1 MKEKLYGYVS
11 ISKDF
16 PARIDLYHED
26 DHAAAEG
33 AIVQAAEKR
42 PLEKE
47 EICKRL
53 MKTGGTAFEFENLEI
68 SLDEGCY
75 MTVQELNQLRRK
87 ST

>member
-1 MKEKLYGYVS
+1 MRTRNESLIRSVTEQYVKNSDLKEKLYGYVS

-42 PLEKE
+42 PLEK
-47 EICKRL
+47 
-53 MKTGGTAFEFENLEI
+53 
-68 SLDEGCY
+68 
-75 MTVQELNQLRRK
+75 
-87 ST
+87 